1 MIFSPR
7 TLVEE
12 KEKEKIAREI
22 LQALPDWFGIEAST
36 EEYVKTSKNL
46 PFFAL
51 YHKEQPVGFV
61 ALKLHNPYTAEIYVM
76 GVLKEFH
83 RKGLGKALV
92 SEVEGFCM
100 ENKMEFLTVKTLD
113 ISQESIAYEKT
124 RKFYLSLGFKP
135 LEVFPTLWDE
145 SNPCLFM
152 AKCLHRDSSW

>member
-7 TLVEE
+7 ILVEE
-12 KEKEKIAREI
+12 KEKGKIAREI
-22 LQALPDWFGIEAST
+22 LQALPDWFGIEAAT
-36 EEYVKTSKNL
+36 EDYVKTSKNL
-46 PFFAL
+46 PFIAL
-51 YHKEQPVGFV
+51 YHNEQPVGFV

-76 GVLKEFH
+76 GILKEFH

-92 SEVEGFCM
+92 SEAEEFCL

-113 ISQESIAYEKT
+113 ASGESKAYEKT
-124 RKFYLSLGFKP
+124 RKFYLSVGFKP

-152 AKCLHRDSSW
+152 AKSLHRDSDR